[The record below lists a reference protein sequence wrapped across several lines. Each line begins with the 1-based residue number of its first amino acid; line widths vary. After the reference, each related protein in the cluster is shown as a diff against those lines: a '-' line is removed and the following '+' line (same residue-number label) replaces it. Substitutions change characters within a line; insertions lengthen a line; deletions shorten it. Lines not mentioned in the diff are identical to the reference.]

1 MTVSSEQ
8 KRDSATHI
16 HVYILPQTPLPFRL
30 PHNIKPSSLCYTVGF
45 CWLSTP
51 NTAVCTCST
60 QTRWA
65 ILTLG
70 NQQQIPNVCIC
81 IFTAHICTCTHR
93 GTHTHVHTHT
103 HSPWA
108 SSGCW
113 RVSTTYSR
121 IWGLP
126 RLCCGREPACHCR
139 RCKRHRCNPWVGK
152 IPGGGN
158 GNPLQYFCLENLHG
172 QRRVVDY
179 SPWGHKE
186 SDKIEFSDLPVWLPW
201 MRVFQEKP
209 ERINWDPTNTY

>member
-16 HVYILPQTPLPFRL
+16 HIYILPQTPLPFRL
-30 PHNIKPSSLCYTVGF
+30 PHNIEPSSLCYTVGF

-51 NTAVCTCST
+51 YTAVCTCSI

-70 NQQQIPNVCIC
+70 NQQQIPNVCIFT
-81 IFTAHICTCTHR
+81 FTAHICTCNT
-93 GTHTHVHTHT
+93 GVHTHT
-103 HSPWA
+103 YTHTQYWA

-113 RVSTTYSR
+113 RVFTTYPR

-126 RLCCGREPACHCR
+126 RLCYGKEPACHCR
-139 RCKRHRCNPWVGK
+139 RHKRHRCNPWVGK

-172 QRRVVDY
+172 QRSVVDY
-179 SPWGHKE
+179 SPWGHRVGQDWIQWPACLTPL
-186 SDKIEFSDLPVWLPW
+186 DKDVSG
-201 MRVFQEKP
+201 
-209 ERINWDPTNTY
+209 